1 MRPSSE
7 LRGNTYDWPGN
18 VRELQNVI
26 ERAVILADGE
36 AFSVDE
42 AWLRGNDRLGNQGTR
57 IPTRDSEAAE
67 ERERIEAALAASQG
81 TVSGPTGAAARLG
94 IPRQTLES
102 RIRALQINKYRF
114 KVP

>member
-1 MRPSSE
+1 
-7 LRGNTYDWPGN
+7 
-18 VRELQNVI
+18 
-26 ERAVILADGE
+26 VILADGYV
-36 AFSVDE
+36 FSVEE
-42 AWLRGNDRLGNQGTR
+42 AWLRGNAGVGDIEST
-57 IPTRDSEAAE
+57 IPSRNAGASR
-67 ERERIEAALAASQG
+67 ERARIEAALEASQG